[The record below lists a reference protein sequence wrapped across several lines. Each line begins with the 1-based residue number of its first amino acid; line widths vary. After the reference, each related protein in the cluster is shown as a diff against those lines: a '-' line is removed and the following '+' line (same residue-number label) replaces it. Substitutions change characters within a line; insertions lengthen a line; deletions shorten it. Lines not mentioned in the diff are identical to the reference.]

1 MKFGVNYTPSGEWF
15 YTWLNPKWEV
25 IRRDLA
31 QIAELGADHVRI
43 FPLWT
48 LLQPNRTWINPKAL
62 ADVRRMVE
70 LGGEAGLDVYVDVI
84 QGHLSSFDFVP
95 SWLVSWHEGSMF
107 TDQSAIE
114 RPECVD

>member
-43 FPLWT
+43 FPCGRCCSL
-48 LLQPNRTWINPKAL
+48 I
-62 ADVRRMVE
+62 E
-70 LGGEAGLDVYVDVI
+70 LGLIPRHWQMFAVWSNGGEAGLDVYVDVI

-114 RPECVD
+114 ARVR